1 MSVSQ
6 ETRATVGSDFL
17 DQRAT
22 QSGFSRLVGVSQP
35 SIHYHVGRSLHMGE
49 TYRTWLLAYCEHLRY
64 EAAGR
69 SGVNHVRLIQ
79 SRVKKQVRRRFTS
92 IK

>member
-1 MSVSQ
+1 MINF
-6 ETRATVGSDFL
+6 DFL

-22 QSGFSRLVGVSQP
+22 QSGFARLVGVSQP
-35 SIHYHVGRSLHMGE
+35 SIHYHVGRALHMGE

-69 SGVNHVRLIQ
+69 SDLNQARQIQKRVRG
-79 SRVKKQVRRRFTS
+79 QVRRRSDSFKMDYQIS
-92 IK
+92 VS